1 MVAISHIITARPELA
16 GILRRCFAAAGNA
29 LVAIAE
35 ADSRMRAVRQ
45 LNAMSDE
52 ELAERGLRREDVV
65 HHIFSDRFYI

>member
-1 MVAISHIITARPELA
+1 MAAISHIITARPEVTA
-16 GILRRCFAAAGNA
+16 ILRRCFAAAGNA

-52 ELAERGLRREDVV
+52 ELAERGLKRDGIVR
-65 HHIFSDRFYI
+65 HIFSDKFYI